1 MSSIFWK
8 ILGVICILL
17 GLFALVTPFT
27 PGSWL
32 ILVGLELLGLGFLIP
47 KKIRGYW
54 EKTKDAMKR
63 KKGKPTLI
71 ALDDRQE

>member
-1 MSSIFWK
+1 MWHILRK

-32 ILVGLELLGLGFLIP
+32 VLVGLELLGLGFLIP
-47 KKIRGYW
+47 KKVRAYW
-54 EKTKDAMKR
+54 EKTKNAMK
-63 KKGKPTLI
+63 KKPRPVLI
-71 ALDDRQE
+71 ASDEHQE